1 MKNKKYYVILA
12 CSLVIILIII
22 KIKSLNNNEVTVL
35 ENIVSEEENVE
46 IEENDTIKIH
56 ISGEINSPGLIELE
70 IGSRIFDAIEKAGG
84 ITESADVSK
93 VNLAYILSD
102 GEKIYIPSFDDELED
117 INLENVNS
125 ETNLKTNINNANEE
139 KLEKLHGI
147 GESTEKAKNEYRK
160 MNGRF
165 LDINDLKNVSGIG
178 ESKFNRLKDYICVK

>member
-22 KIKSLNNNEVTVL
+22 KIKSLNNNEVTVS

-102 GEKIYIPSFDDELED
+102 GEKIYIPSFDDEWED

-139 KLEKLHGI
+139 QLERLPGI
-147 GESTEKAKNEYRK
+147 GESTAKAIIEYRK
-160 MNGRF
+160 TNGRF

>member
-1 MKNKKYYVILA
+1 MKNKKYYIFLAFIFVI
-12 CSLVIILIII
+12 VLIII
-22 KIKSLNNNEVTVL
+22 RIKSLNNNEVTVL

-102 GEKIYIPSFDDELED
+102 GEKIYIPSFDDEWED

-139 KLEKLHGI
+139 QLEKLPGI
-147 GESTEKAKNEYRK
+147 GESTAKAIIEYRK
-160 MNGRF
+160 TNGRF

>member
-22 KIKSLNNNEVTVL
+22 KIKSLNNNEVTVS

-102 GEKIYIPSFDDELED
+102 GEKIYIPSFDDEWED

-139 KLEKLHGI
+139 QLEKLPGI
-147 GESTEKAKNEYRK
+147 GESIAKAIIEYRK
-160 MNGRF
+160 TNGRF

>member
-1 MKNKKYYVILA
+1 MKNKKYYIFLAFIFVI
-12 CSLVIILIII
+12 VLIII
-22 KIKSLNNNEVTVL
+22 RIKSLNNNEDFVL
-35 ENIVSEEENVE
+35 ENIVSKEKIVE
-46 IEENDTIKIH
+46 IKENDTIKIH
-56 ISGEINSPGLIELE
+56 ISGEINYPGLIELE

-84 ITESADVSK
+84 ITECADVSK

-139 KLEKLHGI
+139 QLERLPGI
-147 GESTEKAKNEYRK
+147 GESTAKAIIEYRK
-160 MNGRF
+160 TNGRF